1 VYVIVYSPLET
12 GLWAWTRFY
21 SRFLT
26 QVTLCLVQKEKLSM
40 QHPIVPECKEFME
53 ALWVKEGTT
62 QFRTANYCNNFAWLH
77 LLTVLFSVAN
87 FVSWGFCWSSVQ
99 VKIMFH
105 RSRPCVLRVFM
116 HHVMCVYEWRS
127 SVVVQV
133 SMCLLMWRSN
143 RMVQQKAY
151 TNIGAFLLHAIR
163 LPPFKLSGEL
173 HWWDFKTLIYLL
185 NKYHYQS
192 CWLVGFVR
200 C

>member
-1 VYVIVYSPLET
+1 MYVIVYSPLET

-26 QVTLCLVQKEKLSM
+26 QVTLCLVQKEKLPM
-40 QHPIVPECKEFME
+40 HHPIVPECKEFME

-77 LLTVLFSVAN
+77 LLTELFSLAN

-116 HHVMCVYEWRS
+116 HHVCLWVMVFSCCTDQY
-127 SVVVQV
+127 V
-133 SMCLLMWRSN
+133 SLIFRSN

-151 TNIGAFLLHAIR
+151 TNIGAFILHAIR
-163 LPPFKLSGEL
+163 LPPFERSGSSTGEILKL
-173 HWWDFKTLIYLL
+173 
-185 NKYHYQS
+185 
-192 CWLVGFVR
+192 
-200 C
+200 

>member
-87 FVSWGFCWSSVQ
+87 FVLWGFCWSSVQ

-105 RSRPCVLRVFM
+105 RRRPCVLPVFM
-116 HHVMCVYEWRS
+116 HHVMCVYEWWS

-133 SMCLLMWRSN
+133 SMCLWCEEATEWCN
-143 RMVQQKAY
+143 RKL
-151 TNIGAFLLHAIR
+151 TPILEPSFLHAIR
-163 LPPFKLSGEL
+163 LRPFELSGSSTGEIL
-173 HWWDFKTLIYLL
+173 KL
-185 NKYHYQS
+185 
-192 CWLVGFVR
+192 
-200 C
+200 